1 MNFELDYSTKVILRV
16 VAVLL
21 ALGFLW
27 VVRDIVVVILL
38 ALVLA
43 SAMEPM
49 VDYLNRRKIPRS
61 VSVLSAYFIVIAF
74 VALVA
79 TLMTPLVVEQFQVLS
94 ENLPQYAIEIQ
105 ARYPNLTALFGGAD
119 ISTVVQTLFSGGGA
133 DGLFNRTVGLFNGL
147 FAVITVL
154 VISFYLVA
162 ADRGMKHFIHDL
174 VPTAHQNVVMN
185 LIQKVQQKMGL
196 WVVGQIILS
205 FFIFALTYIGLSIL
219 GVKYAL
225 FLALI
230 AGLLEVVP
238 YVGPFLA
245 AIPAVFFALIQSPA
259 LVVGVIILYIIIQ
272 KTEGYVLVP
281 KVMEKTVGTSPLV
294 VLLALL
300 IGFKLAGILGLL
312 LAVPLAGAITVVIH
326 ELFQEKHP
334 QRDTVPQDQIDSV
347 AQVQPDV

>member
-1 MNFELDYSTKVILRV
+1 MNFQMDYSTKVILRV
-16 VAVLL
+16 VAVVL
-21 ALGFLW
+21 ALSFLW
-27 VVRDIVVVILL
+27 VVRDIVAVILL

-49 VDYLNRRKIPRS
+49 VDYLNKHKIPRS
-61 VSVLSAYFIVIAF
+61 VSVLGAYFIVIAL
-74 VALVA
+74 VALVG
-79 TLMTPLVVEQFQVLS
+79 TLMAPVVVDQFQVLS
-94 ENLPQYAIEIQ
+94 ENLPQYAVEIQ
-105 ARYPNLTALFGGAD
+105 AKYPNLTALFGGAD
-119 ISTVVQTLFSGGGA
+119 ISTVVQTLFSGGEGS
-133 DGLFNRTVGLFNGL
+133 DGIFNRTVGLFNGL

-162 ADRGMKHFIHDL
+162 ADRGMKKFIHDL
-174 VPTAHQNVVMN
+174 VPTAHQPVVMN
-185 LIQKVQQKMGL
+185 LIEKVQHKMGL

-230 AGLLEVVP
+230 AGLMEVVP

-300 IGFKLAGILGLL
+300 IGFKLAGIIGLL
-312 LAVPLAGAITVVIH
+312 LAVPLAGALTVVIH
-326 ELFQEKHP
+326 ELFQEKP
-334 QRDTVPQDQIDSV
+334 I
-347 AQVQPDV
+347 QPDV

>member
-1 MNFELDYSTKVILRV
+1 MNFQLDYSTKVILRV

-21 ALGFLW
+21 ALAFLW
-27 VVRDIVVVILL
+27 VVRDIVVVVLL

-49 VDYLNRRKIPRS
+49 VDYLNRHKIPRS
-61 VSVLSAYFIVIAF
+61 VSVLGAYLIVIGIVGLIAS
-74 VALVA
+74 
-79 TLMTPLVVEQFQVLS
+79 LMAPLVIEQFHVLS
-94 ENLPQYAIEIQ
+94 QNLPQYSLEIE

-119 ISTVVQTLFSGGGA
+119 FGNVIHTVFSGGGGA
-133 DGLFNRTVGLFNGL
+133 DALFNRTIGFFNGL
-147 FAVITVL
+147 FAVVSVL
-154 VISFYLVA
+154 VLSFYLVA

-185 LIQKVQQKMGL
+185 LIQKIQHKMGL
-196 WVVGQIILS
+196 WVVGQVILS
-205 FFIFALTYIGLSIL
+205 VFIFALTYLGLSIL

-238 YVGPFLA
+238 YVGPFLS

-259 LVVGVIILYIIIQ
+259 LVVGVIILYVVIQ

-281 KVMEKTVGTSPLV
+281 KVMEKTVGTSPVV

-300 IGFKLAGILGLL
+300 IGFKLAGVLGLL

-326 ELFQEKHP
+326 ELFHEKPVPSSTP
-334 QRDTVPQDQIDSV
+334 QTISG
-347 AQVQPDV
+347 

>member
-1 MNFELDYSTKVILRV
+1 MDFQLDSSTKVILRV

-21 ALGFLW
+21 ALAFLW

-49 VDYLNRRKIPRS
+49 VDYLSRHKIPRS
-61 VSVLSAYFIVIAF
+61 VSVLGAYLIVLALI
-74 VALVA
+74 ALVA
-79 TLMTPLVVEQFQVLS
+79 TLMAPLVVEQFHVLS
-94 ENLPQYAIEIQ
+94 QNLPQYVAQ
-105 ARYPNLTALFGGAD
+105 FQVRYPNLTALFGGGD
-119 ISTVVQTLFSGGGA
+119 LNSLIHSLFSGGGGA
-133 DGLFNRTVGLFNGL
+133 DALFNRTVGFFSGV
-147 FAVITVL
+147 FAVISVL

-162 ADRGMKHFIHDL
+162 ADRGMKHFIRDL
-174 VPTAHQNVVMN
+174 VPTAHQGVVMN
-185 LIQKVQQKMGL
+185 LIEKIQHKMGL

-205 FFIFALTYIGLSIL
+205 VFIFALTYLGLSIL

-238 YVGPFLA
+238 YVGPFLS
-245 AIPAVFFALIQSPA
+245 AIPAIFFALIQSPA

-294 VLLALL
+294 VILALL
-300 IGFKLAGILGLL
+300 IGFKLAGVLGLL

-326 ELFQEKHP
+326 ELFQEKP
-334 QRDTVPQDQIDSV
+334 
-347 AQVQPDV
+347 VQPDV

>member
-1 MNFELDYSTKVILRV
+1 MNFQLDYSTKVILRV

-21 ALGFLW
+21 ALAFLW

-38 ALVLA
+38 SLVIA

-49 VDYLNRRKIPRS
+49 VDYLNRWKIPRS
-61 VSVLSAYFIVIAF
+61 VSVLGAYVIVIAF
-74 VALVA
+74 VGGLIALMA
-79 TLMTPLVVEQFQVLS
+79 PLVTEQFRVLS
-94 ENLPQYAIEIQ
+94 DNLPQYSADFQ
-105 ARYPNLTALFGGAD
+105 VRYPTIASFFGGAD
-119 ISTVVQTLFSGGGA
+119 LTAIVHSLFSGGEGTSEI
-133 DGLFNRTVGLFNGL
+133 FSRTVGLFNGL

-154 VISFYLVA
+154 VVSFYLVA
-162 ADRGMKHFIHDL
+162 ADRGMKHFIRDL
-174 VPTAHQNVVMN
+174 VPAPHQRVVMN
-185 LIQKVQQKMGL
+185 LIEKIQRKMGL
-196 WVVGQIILS
+196 WVVGQFILS
-205 FFIFALTYIGLSIL
+205 VFIFTLTYIGLSIL

-230 AGLLEVVP
+230 AGLLEIVP

-300 IGFKLAGILGLL
+300 VGFKLAGILGLL

-326 ELFQEKHP
+326 ELFQEKAP
-334 QRDTVPQDQIDSV
+334 QLEKDLEIQPSV
-347 AQVQPDV
+347 

>member
-1 MNFELDYSTKVILRV
+1 MSMNFQLDYSTKVILRV

-21 ALGFLW
+21 ALAFLW

-49 VDYLNRRKIPRS
+49 VDYLNRKKIPRS
-61 VSVLSAYFIVIAF
+61 VSVLGAYVIVFAFIG
-74 VALVA
+74 LVA
-79 TLMTPLVVEQFQVLS
+79 SLMAPLVVEQFHVLS
-94 ENLPQYAIEIQ
+94 DNLPQYTEQIQ
-105 ARYPNLTALFGGAD
+105 TRYPNLSALFGGAD
-119 ISTVVQTLFSGGGA
+119 LNSVIQAIFSGGGGA
-133 DGLFNRTVGLFNGL
+133 DALFNRTVGFFNGL
-147 FAVITVL
+147 FAVISVL

-162 ADRGMKHFIHDL
+162 ADRGMKHFIRDL
-174 VPTAHQNVVMN
+174 VPSAHQSVVMN
-185 LIQKVQQKMGL
+185 LIHKIQHKMGL

-205 FFIFALTYIGLSIL
+205 VFIFALTYIGLSIL

-326 ELFQEKHP
+326 ELFQEKP
-334 QRDTVPQDQIDSV
+334 APLL
-347 AQVQPDV
+347 AQPDV

>member
-1 MNFELDYSTKVILRV
+1 MNFQLDYSTKVILRV

-21 ALGFLW
+21 ALAFLW

-38 ALVLA
+38 SLVLA

-49 VDYLNRRKIPRS
+49 VDYLNRKKIPRS
-61 VSVLSAYFIVIAF
+61 VSVLGAYLIVIAIAGGI
-74 VALVA
+74 V
-79 TLMTPLVVEQFQVLS
+79 TLMAPLVVEQFRVLS
-94 ENLPQYAIEIQ
+94 ANLPQYAVEIQ

-119 ISTVVQTLFSGGGA
+119 ISTIVNTLVSGGG
-133 DGLFNRTVGLFNGL
+133 GTETIFNRTVGFFNGV
-147 FAVITVL
+147 FAAISVL

-174 VPTAHQNVVMN
+174 VPTAHQTVVMN
-185 LIQKVQQKMGL
+185 LIQKIQRKMGM
-196 WVVGQIILS
+196 WVVGQLILS
-205 FFIFALTYIGLSIL
+205 VFIFLLTYIGLSIL

-225 FLALI
+225 FLALL

-238 YVGPFLA
+238 YVGPFLS

-259 LVVGVIILYIIIQ
+259 LVIGVIVLYIIIQ

-300 IGFKLAGILGLL
+300 IGFKLAGVLGLL
-312 LAVPLAGAITVVIH
+312 LAVPLAGAVTVVIA
-326 ELFQEKHP
+326 ELFHEKTGQNQQEITP
-334 QRDTVPQDQIDSV
+334 
-347 AQVQPDV
+347 QPDV

>member
-1 MNFELDYSTKVILRV
+1 MDMNFELDYSTKVILRV

-21 ALGFLW
+21 ALAFLW

-38 ALVLA
+38 SLVLA

-49 VDYLNRRKIPRS
+49 VDYLNRKKIPRS
-61 VSVLSAYFIVIAF
+61 VSVLGAYLLVIGF

-79 TLMTPLVVEQFQVLS
+79 SLMAPLVVEQFHVLS
-94 ENLPQYAIEIQ
+94 QNLPQYAADIQ
-105 ARYPNLTALFGGAD
+105 ARYPNLSALFGGD
-119 ISTVVQTLFSGGGA
+119 IGSVIHSLFSGGGGA
-133 DGLFNRTVGLFNGL
+133 DAIFNRTVGFFNGI
-147 FAVITVL
+147 FAVISVL

-174 VPTAHQNVVMN
+174 VPSAHQAVVMN
-185 LIQKVQQKMGL
+185 LIQKVQHKMGL

-205 FFIFALTYIGLSIL
+205 VFIFALTYIGLSIL

-238 YVGPFLA
+238 YVGPFLS

-300 IGFKLAGILGLL
+300 IGFKLAGVLGLL

-326 ELFQEKHP
+326 ELFHEKP
-334 QRDTVPQDQIDSV
+334 AERIADAPAV
-347 AQVQPDV
+347 

>member
-1 MNFELDYSTKVILRV
+1 MNFQLDLASKIILKV
-16 VAVLL
+16 VAVVLI
-21 ALGFLW
+21 LGFLW
-27 VVRDIVVVILL
+27 LIRDILIVVLL

-49 VDYLNRRKIPRS
+49 VDYLNRRRIPRS
-61 VSVLSAYFIVIAF
+61 VSVLGAYFIVIAL
-74 VALVA
+74 VALIA
-79 TLMTPLVVEQFQVLS
+79 SIITPIVIEQFKLLTL
-94 ENLPQYAIEIQ
+94 NLPLYALEIQ

-119 ISTVVQTLFSGGGA
+119 INTVIQSLFSGA
-133 DGLFNRTVGLFNGL
+133 DGTNGVVNRTIGLFNGL
-147 FAVITVL
+147 FAVITIL

-162 ADRGMKHFIHDL
+162 ADRGMKKFIHDI
-174 VPTAHQNVVMN
+174 VPSSHQSVVMN
-185 LIQKVQQKMGL
+185 LIAKIQHKMGL
-196 WVVGQIILS
+196 WVVGQLILS
-205 FFIFALTYIGLSIL
+205 VFIFLLTYIGLSIL

-272 KTEGYVLVP
+272 KTEGYILVP

-312 LAVPLAGAITVVIH
+312 LAVPLAGAITVVIA
-326 ELFQEKHP
+326 ELFHEKP
-334 QRDTVPQDQIDSV
+334 EIPVL
-347 AQVQPDV
+347 QPDV